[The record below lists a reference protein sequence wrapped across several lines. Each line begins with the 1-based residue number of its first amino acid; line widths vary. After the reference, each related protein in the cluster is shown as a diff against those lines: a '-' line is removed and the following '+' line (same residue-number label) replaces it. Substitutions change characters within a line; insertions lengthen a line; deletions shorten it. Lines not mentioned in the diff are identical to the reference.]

1 VLTACLELALFAL
14 IPALIVLHQHLAP
27 YTKVEES
34 FNIQAVHDILRF
46 GIPSGGDVPEIFR
59 RNYDH
64 FTFPGAV
71 PRTFVGAVVLAGVAK
86 PFIWLFSA
94 TDRQSLGI
102 YFSFM
107 LQITLWGVAIFGID
121 IYLCL
126 QCEIFLV
133 LSTLLR

>member
-1 VLTACLELALFAL
+1 LISITLTACLELALFAL

-34 FNIQAVHDILRF
+34 FNIQAIHDILRF
-46 GIPSGGDVPEIFR
+46 GIPSGGDVAEAFR

-86 PFIWLFSA
+86 PFIWLFSV

-102 YFSFM
+102 YSSF
-107 LQITLWGVAIFGID
+107 
-121 IYLCL
+121 
-126 QCEIFLV
+126 
-133 LSTLLR
+133 LLRDTLVGRRYFWN